1 MNWMDKLERKWG
13 RYAIPYI
20 TRYLIFANLAGYILE
35 VAGMDSI
42 LQWLDFAPYYILR
55 GQVWRLFTWIVVPAS
70 GLSFWSLLFMIC
82 LLMLGQ
88 NLEQG
93 LGTFRMNVYFIGGIL
108 LSDVGGLLLYA
119 IFRIPIYLTLYYI
132 LFSLYL
138 MLGIF
143 MPEAEVRLYFV
154 LPIKMKWLML
164 VYALTLGYEVFSY
177 FRQGAAI
184 AEAYGLS
191 KLSGA
196 WTIGMMYSA
205 EIIFALVNLFLFVY
219 FCKNRVSHRQK
230 KRQKQFRSQF
240 SEPRPGSGIAKHKCA
255 ICGRTEQD
263 DPTLTFRFCS
273 KCEGNYEYCQEH
285 LFTHTH
291 VRRM

>member
-1 MNWMDKLERKWG
+1 MNWMDKLERKLG

-20 TRYLIFANLAGYILE
+20 TRYLIFINLIGYILQA
-35 VAGMDSI
+35 VGANTLM
-42 LQWLDFAPYYILR
+42 QWLDFVPAYIIR
-55 GQVWRLFTWIVVPAS
+55 GQVWRLITWIVVPAS
-70 GLSFWSLLFMIC
+70 GLSVWSLLFMVC

-88 NLEQG
+88 NLEQA

-108 LSDVGGLLLYA
+108 LSDIGGMLLYF
-119 IFRIPIYLTLYYI
+119 IFGIPIYLTMYYI

-138 MLGIF
+138 MLGLF
-143 MPEAEVRLYFV
+143 MPDAEVRLYFV

-164 VYALTLGYEVFSY
+164 VYALTLGYEIFSY
-177 FRQGAAI
+177 FKYGASI
-184 AEAYGLS
+184 AGVTGALWYGL
-191 KLSGA
+191 
-196 WTIGMMYSA
+196 GMSA
-205 EIIFALVNLFLFVY
+205 EIIFALLNLFLFVY

-273 KCEGNYEYCQEH
+273 KCEGNYEYCQDH